1 MIGIG
6 LEYGFVFTLTLT
18 LGFEF
23 GFGAWLP
30 VSPAQSVSTDL
41 VVSALQRIFGF
52 ALLSGGTA
60 ASVAVVYR
68 WYSAEAVSDG
78 IAVLTGVAV
87 VAAWLN
93 TRSALNNAIIGE
105 TPLFALETAV
115 YTVVTFVVSAI
126 AADAGRRLGDYFAR
140 DVFAVTAPRSI
151 DEMTQFVRAA
161 GRVIT
166 VELPET
172 IEDVDG
178 YDPVTEE
185 TKADLAG
192 TTLLFPRRLTVED
205 LHSRLVTRLER
216 DSGVGHVDVELSVD
230 GTVEYLAV
238 GSRPAGLGPTLA
250 PGNVA
255 VAIRADPAA
264 DASSGDAVEVWR
276 TGSAVRPDGD
286 GGGGGSGGGESKGKG
301 EGVGVGR
308 DVNTGSRPETA
319 PAPTGTNTPA
329 PTRVTAA
336 ELRATT
342 EDVATISLAAD
353 DAAEID
359 PDAEYR
365 LVTLPGTPDA
375 GRELVSLLRAV
386 DETVTTMTASESDGL
401 VGQTV
406 GSLPVAVLALERGGT
421 AIGLPDDAEPIAE
434 GDVVYLLGRPEAFRR
449 LNES

>member
-1 MIGIG
+1 MIEIG
-6 LEYGFVFTLTLT
+6 LGYGFVFTLGL
-18 LGFEF
+18 EF

-30 VSPAQSVSTDL
+30 VTPAQSVSTDL
-41 VVSALQRIFGF
+41 LVSALRRILGF

-68 WYSAEAVSDG
+68 WYSAQAVSDG

-105 TPLFALETAV
+105 TPLFAPETAV

-126 AADAGRRLGDYFAR
+126 AADAGRRLGDYLAR

-166 VELPET
+166 VDLPET
-172 IEDVDG
+172 IGDVDG

-205 LHSRLVTRLER
+205 LRSRLVTRLER
-216 DSGVGHVDVELSVD
+216 DYGVGHVDVELAVD
-230 GTVEYLAV
+230 GTVEYLAA

-250 PGNVA
+250 PGHVA

-276 TGSAVRPDGD
+276 TGSAVRSDGD
-286 GGGGGSGGGESKGKG
+286 GESGGRGEGESKG
-301 EGVGVGR
+301 EGVGVGGE
-308 DVNTGSRPETA
+308 VSTGSRLETA
-319 PAPTGTNTPA
+319 PEPTGTDA
-329 PTRVTAA
+329 ASPTRVTAA
-336 ELRATT
+336 ELRAAT
-342 EDVATISLAAD
+342 EDVATISVAAD
-353 DAAEID
+353 DAAGID

-386 DETVTTMTASESDGL
+386 DETVTTVTASEHDGL

-449 LNES
+449 MTEP